1 MPAIYYKHEL
11 IEERALRRNSEPG
24 VFAIP
29 KHLVEHALDVSYVI
43 VVDNG
48 KAWAARRILRT
59 AASSFDRVL
68 IRCVHYSDEI
78 TGKQIL
84 LKHLLQGD

>member
-1 MPAIYYKHEL
+1 MPAIYYMHEL
-11 IEERALRRNSEPG
+11 IEERAMRRNSEPG

-29 KHLVEHALDVSYVI
+29 KHLVAHALDVQYI
-43 VVDNG
+43 IIVDNG
-48 KAWAARRILRT
+48 KAWAARKILRT

-68 IRCVHYSDEI
+68 VRCIHYSNEA

>member
-1 MPAIYYKHEL
+1 MPAIYYRHEL
-11 IEERALRRNSEPG
+11 IEERALRRQQDTG

-29 KHLVEHALDVSYVI
+29 KHLVAHSLDVCYI
-43 VVDNG
+43 IIVDNG
-48 KAWAARRILRT
+48 KAWAARRLLKT

-68 IRCVHYSDEI
+68 VRCVHYSDEI